1 MRRREDAGPCRW
13 TLLVATF
20 LGLTGVIAGA
30 FGAHGLEGVVSPDRL
45 SAFETGARYQLFH
58 ALALL
63 IVAVLAGQGL
73 AGRWLTASALC
84 FTVGVGLFSGS
95 LYGLVLLNWTF
106 LGPITP
112 LGGLLLMAGWLLL
125 AVAAL
130 TSQSNSGGERR

>member
-1 MRRREDAGPCRW
+1 MNPGADAVPRW
-13 TLLVATF
+13 MVVVAAL
-20 LGLTGVIAGA
+20 LGLTGVVAGA
-30 FGAHGLEGVVSPDRL
+30 FGAHGLDGAVAPDRL
-45 SAFETGARYQLFH
+45 SAFETGARYQVFH

-63 IVAVLAGQGL
+63 AVGVLAGQGL

-95 LYGLVLLNWTF
+95 LYGLVLLNWAF

-130 TSQSNSGGERR
+130 TSQSHSGGERR